1 MRNRNR
7 KKNEKGTALV
17 ELAIGLTIFLTVVF
31 GIIEFSRAL
40 WTHSALT
47 NAARK
52 GARYATLQ
60 CMPTEYMPADT
71 KCPTSG
77 TADTRIK
84 NVVVY
89 GTDSPAS
96 GAKPVVNGLST
107 ANVKLQY
114 ANFALGKGTVS
125 VTITGYQ
132 FGFLL
137 PLLPKT
143 INMPSYNTT
152 LTGENIGWIPADM

>member
-1 MRNRNR
+1 MTKRNKAN
-7 KKNEKGTALV
+7 NEKGAALV
-17 ELAIGLTIFLTVVF
+17 ELAIGLTVFLTVMF
-31 GIIEFSRAL
+31 GLIEFGRAL
-40 WTHSALT
+40 WTHNALT

-60 CMPTEYMPADT
+60 CMPGDA

-84 NVVVY
+84 NMVVY

-96 GAKPVVNGLST
+96 GAKPVVNDLTT
-107 ANVKLQY
+107 ANVNLQY
-114 ANFALGKGTVS
+114 SNYGLGKGTVS
-125 VTITGYQ
+125 VSITGYQ
-132 FGFLL
+132 FRFLL

-143 INMPSYNTT
+143 ISMPSYSTT
-152 LTGENIGWIPADM
+152 LVGENVGLIPADM

>member
-1 MRNRNR
+1 MRNKNR

-17 ELAIGLTIFLTVVF
+17 ELAIGLTVFLTVVF
-31 GIIEFSRAL
+31 GLIEFSRAL

-60 CMPTEYMPADT
+60 CMPDDL

-77 TADTRIK
+77 TAATRIK

-89 GTDSPAS
+89 GTDTPGT
-96 GAKPVVNGLST
+96 GAKPVVNDLST
-107 ANVKLQY
+107 ANVNLQY
-114 ANFALGKGTVS
+114 ANYTLGRGTVS
-125 VTITGYQ
+125 VTITDYQ
-132 FGFLL
+132 FRFLL

-152 LTGENIGWIPADM
+152 LTGENVGWIPADM